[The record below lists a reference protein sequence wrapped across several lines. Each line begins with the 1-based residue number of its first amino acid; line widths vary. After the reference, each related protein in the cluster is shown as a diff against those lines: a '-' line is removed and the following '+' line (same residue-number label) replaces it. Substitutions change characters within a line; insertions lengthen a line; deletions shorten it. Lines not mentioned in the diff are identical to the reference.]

1 MASVRFLK
9 LRDFKYRANCFVSR
23 PRVIR
28 LDKKPFDSLEL
39 EVSGGNLL
47 GIYVT
52 ELTEESVLK
61 AAGLKIG
68 DRLLKVRRN
77 VVNVKNQ
84 ISGNECVDICALAMR
99 LSKCVRVCMCVRVNL
114 CILGLHV
121 TSSQNPLK

>member
-9 LRDFKYRANCFVSR
+9 LRDCKYRANCFVSR

-52 ELTEESVLK
+52 ELMEESVLK

-68 DRLLKVRRN
+68 DRLLKVR
-77 VVNVKNQ
+77 Q
-84 ISGNECVDICALAMR
+84 C
-99 LSKCVRVCMCVRVNL
+99 SKCEESNNRKRMR
-114 CILGLHV
+114 
-121 TSSQNPLK
+121 